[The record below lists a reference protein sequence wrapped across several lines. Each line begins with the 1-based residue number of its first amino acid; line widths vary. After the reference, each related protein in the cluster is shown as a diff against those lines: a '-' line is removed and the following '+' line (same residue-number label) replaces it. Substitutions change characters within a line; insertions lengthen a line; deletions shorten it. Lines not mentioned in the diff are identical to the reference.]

1 MIVNYLNPK
10 GISLVREKIEI
21 KWAPDSLFNNISNN
35 ADSLRVDTSA
45 ATIIKLEDQVKE
57 STEHPKETTKTNK
70 IPVSERKEET
80 PDEIREVIA
89 FPEPQAITLEQAYK
103 LFTNGVKFVD
113 SRDEADFLAGHI
125 ANSINIPFD
134 YFDDHKHKL
143 EQLSKDNPLIVYCG
157 GTDCDLSHLLA
168 NLLFEQGYKQVYIFF
183 GGWSEWLEANY
194 PVDNSSE

>member
-70 IPVSERKEET
+70 IPVSEIKEET

-125 ANSINIPFD
+125 TNSINIPFD
-134 YFDDHKHKL
+134 YVEDHKHKL

-168 NLLFEQGYKQVYIFF
+168 NLLFEQGYKQVYVFF
-183 GGWSEWLEANY
+183 GGWNEWLEANY
-194 PVDNSSE
+194 PVDKSSE